1 MKTLTFNGF
10 EGSAEIDTERQVCRG
25 KLLFIPDLVTY
36 EADSP
41 KDLQTAFED
50 AVRDYVETCET
61 LGREPHKP
69 FRGSFNV
76 RVNPELH
83 RAAAVRAAHDDVS
96 LNDVVVRSLECY
108 VYGQGEVHNLTIR
121 VDSQT
126 SIASGS
132 GASTA
137 WLPISARGPSYVR
150 H

>member
-41 KDLQTAFED
+41 KDLQAAFED
-50 AVRDYVETCET
+50 AVTDYLETCEE
-61 LGREPHKP
+61 LGREPHRP

-76 RVNPELH
+76 RVKPDLH

-96 LNDVVVRSLECY
+96 LNDLVVRSLECY
-108 VYGQGEVHNLTIR
+108 VLGQGDVNNFNIRVENLT
-121 VDSQT
+121 
-126 SIASGS
+126 SITSGS
-132 GASTA
+132 GAPEA
-137 WLPISARGPSYVR
+137 WQPISARGATNV